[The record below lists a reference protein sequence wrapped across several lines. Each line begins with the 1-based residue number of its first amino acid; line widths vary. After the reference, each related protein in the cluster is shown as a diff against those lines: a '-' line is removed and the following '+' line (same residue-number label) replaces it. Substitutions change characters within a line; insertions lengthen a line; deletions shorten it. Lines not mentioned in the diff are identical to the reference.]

1 MTVID
6 QYELL
11 NVYSV
16 KDLSFTEPSINSHAH
31 KATVTGISNAWK
43 EGTIIDAKGWL
54 WVNTDKLHTILRT
67 NKDNARYQLL
77 RIGNEFKM
85 NRGNKSYVRGF
96 KILELIART
105 IEEDGVGKKG
115 IYLETSKGYYDAINT
130 CDKAARLRMEYN
142 HVVEEECKMLK
153 HKRIKKYRLKE
164 DELTGEKLNPSQ
176 SDFSHIRSVAIYKL
190 LSDHI
195 ENGLVVNKETHKVIT
210 ERGINDE
217 IELKHLCEEKNWK
230 TDWYQAYKKI
240 FG

>member
-1 MTVID
+1 MRIISK
-6 QYELL
+6 YELL

-16 KDLSFTEPSINSHAH
+16 KDLTFIEPPINSCAD
-31 KATVTGISNAWK
+31 KGTVTGISNAWK

-67 NKDNARYQLL
+67 NKDNARYQLS
-77 RIGNEFKM
+77 RIENEFKM

-105 IEEDGVGKKG
+105 IEENGVGKKG
-115 IYLETSKGYYDAINT
+115 IYLETSKEYYDAINT

-142 HVVEEECKMLK
+142 QVVEEECRTLK

-164 DELTGEKLNPSQ
+164 DELTGEKLNKAK
-176 SDFSHIRSVAIYKL
+176 SDFSHIRSVAIYKS

-195 ENGLVVNKETHKVIT
+195 ENGLVVNKETHKIIT

-217 IELKHLCEEKNWK
+217 VELKCLCEEKNWK
-230 TDWYQAYKKI
+230 VDWYKRYKQL